1 MMMPCQIDQQ
11 KVQQQGT
18 ASNSEDG
25 RIAEQTG
32 NSGAKQRAKYGAGR
46 LKWLIIAEDPAKS
59 LGWHFQGQNCLGS
72 RHQSRVGK
80 PKQKAP
86 ER

>member
-46 LKWLIIAEDPAKS
+46 LK
-59 LGWHFQGQNCLGS
+59 
-72 RHQSRVGK
+72 
-80 PKQKAP
+80 
-86 ER
+86 

>member
-1 MMMPCQIDQQ
+1 MLLTLIDSFSAVLCQIDQQ

-46 LKWLIIAEDPAKS
+46 LK
-59 LGWHFQGQNCLGS
+59 
-72 RHQSRVGK
+72 
-80 PKQKAP
+80 
-86 ER
+86 

>member
-1 MMMPCQIDQQ
+1 MKSSDVFYNLDGNFMMMPCQIDQQ

-46 LKWLIIAEDPAKS
+46 LK
-59 LGWHFQGQNCLGS
+59 
-72 RHQSRVGK
+72 
-80 PKQKAP
+80 
-86 ER
+86 